1 MPKYDKRISILEKII
16 RYCGQIDKTTERFG
30 KTYEIFYEDFDYQN
44 ACAMCIFQIG
54 ELASRLP
61 EDFRAK
67 YDQIPWKLIR
77 GMRNMF
83 AHEYEKMD
91 IEELWETIK
100 TDIPTLKAYCEEALR
115 DMNNNGE
122 KK

>member
-16 RYCGQIDKTTERFG
+16 RYCDEIHEMTERFG
-30 KTYEIFYEDFDYQN
+30 KTYEAFEADLAYKN

-54 ELASRLP
+54 ELGSRFP

-67 YDQIPWKLIR
+67 YDQIPWIQIR

-83 AHEYEKMD
+83 AHEYEKVNLARMWGT
-91 IEELWETIK
+91 IETHIPILK
-100 TDIPTLKAYCEEALR
+100 TRCEEILYSLKAES
-115 DMNNNGE
+115 GS
-122 KK
+122 

>member
-16 RYCGQIDKTTERFG
+16 RYCEQIHKTTERFG
-30 KTYEIFYEDFDYQN
+30 KTYEIFYADLDYQN

-54 ELASRLP
+54 ELASRFP

-67 YDQIPWKLIR
+67 YAQIPWKLIR

-83 AHEYEKMD
+83 AHEYENVSLVR
-91 IEELWETIK
+91 IWETIK
-100 TDIPTLKAYCEEALR
+100 TDIPILKARCEEILHSLR
-115 DMNNNGE
+115 GE
-122 KK
+122 LES